1 VSSNVSNSRPLFPL
15 FLKLD
20 GHLCVVV
27 GGGPIGA
34 QKGIG
39 LVDCGARLRV
49 VSPELD
55 ESWQSLS
62 ASVEHVARPFQEG
75 DVAGARLVISAT
87 GNDSVDARVVADA
100 RNHGILVNTVDVPH
114 RCDFYAG
121 AVVRRGVVQV
131 AISTAGASPSLA
143 IAVRR
148 SVEASLPDAT
158 AELAHVLGEN
168 RERLL
173 AQFPAFGARA
183 ERLNRAV
190 GDAYP
195 KLSGVSSHALRRW
208 VEQVLQ
214 CQHDCA
220 RAEQC
225 CAVACLEESCA

>member
-1 VSSNVSNSRPLFPL
+1 MSSDVSDNRPLYPL

-27 GGGPIGA
+27 GGGPVGA
-34 QKGIG
+34 QKAQG
-39 LVDCGARLRV
+39 LVECGARLRV
-49 VSPELD
+49 VSPDLD
-55 ESWQSLS
+55 ESWDPLRGSL
-62 ASVEHVARPFQEG
+62 EHVARPFQEG

-87 GNDSVDARVVADA
+87 GNDAVDARVVADA

-148 SVEASLPDAT
+148 SVEASLPDAI

-168 RERLL
+168 RARLL

-190 GDAYP
+190 CDAYP
-195 KLSGVSSHALRRW
+195 KLSGASSYALRRW
-208 VEQVLQ
+208 MEQVLH
-214 CQHDCA
+214 CQNDCA
-220 RAEQC
+220 RAERC
-225 CAVACLEESCA
+225 CALGYLEEPCA